1 MVSLTAVVPATN
13 DPPTLAA
20 CLEAI
25 AAAEEP
31 PEQVVIVTEG
41 DGPAS
46 ARNSGAADAV
56 GDVVVF
62 VDADVLP
69 HTNAFRR
76 IRAVFDADPDV
87 TAVFGSYD
95 DTPADSGVV
104 SQFRNLLHHHV
115 HQHGAG
121 EATAFWAGLGAVR
134 TAAFRDEGGFD
145 AERYKLPS
153 VEDIDLGTRL
163 VAAGGRIML
172 DPLLQGTHLKRW
184 TLSDM
189 VRTDFSLRG
198 VPWVELVLR
207 HRAGA
212 STLNLG
218 WRHRVSAVAAVISA
232 LAVLRGRPGTAL
244 CGFVALTALNAEF
257 YGLLLRRQGPTAAA
271 AGVGLHAVHHVTG
284 ALAVPV
290 GIARH
295 LNGDFSARPLRRRA
309 HEDTARAHR
318 RRRAGKQRAA

>member
-20 CLEAI
+20 CLDAI

-31 PEQVVIVTEG
+31 PEQVVIVAEG

-46 ARNSGAADAV
+46 ARNSGAADAT

-69 HTNAFRR
+69 HADAFRR
-76 IRAVFDADPDV
+76 IRAAFDADPDL

-95 DTPADSGVV
+95 DAPADPGMV

-115 HQHGAG
+115 HQQGAG
-121 EATAFWAGLGAVR
+121 EARTFWAGLGAVR
-134 TAAFRDEGGFD
+134 ADAFREAGGFD

-163 VAAGGRIML
+163 VAAGGRIVL

-189 VRTDFSLRG
+189 VRTDFSQRG

-207 HRAGA
+207 HRSGA
-212 STLNLG
+212 SALNLG
-218 WRHRVSAVAAVISA
+218 WRHRVSAAVAVVSA
-232 LAVLRGRPGTAL
+232 LAVVRGRPGTAL
-244 CGFVALTALNAEF
+244 CGLAALTALNAEL
-257 YGLLLRRQGPTAAA
+257 YGLLLRRQGPVAATAA
-271 AGVGLHAVHHVTG
+271 VGLHAVHHVTG

-290 GIARH
+290 GVARH
-295 LNGDFSARPLRRRA
+295 LNGTKP
-309 HEDTARAHR
+309 
-318 RRRAGKQRAA
+318 K

>member
-1 MVSLTAVVPATN
+1 MTRYVSRMVSLTAVVPATN

-20 CLEAI
+20 CLDAI

-31 PEQVVIVTEG
+31 PEQVVIVTVG

-46 ARNSGAADAV
+46 ARNSGAADAI

-95 DTPADSGVV
+95 DAPADPGVV

-115 HQHGAG
+115 HQQGAG

-134 TAAFRDEGGFD
+134 ADAFRDEGGFD
-145 AERYKLPS
+145 AERYKRPS

-163 VAAGGRIML
+163 VAAGGRIKL

-189 VRTDFSLRG
+189 VRTDFSRRG
-198 VPWVELVLR
+198 VPWVELILR
-207 HRAGA
+207 HRIGA

-218 WRHRVSAVAAVISA
+218 WRHRVSAVAAVVSA
-232 LAVLRGRPGTAL
+232 VAVLRGRPGTAL
-244 CGFVALTALNAEF
+244 CGLVALTALNADF
-257 YGLLLRRQGPTAAA
+257 YGLLLRRRGPAAAA
-271 AGVGLHAVHHVTG
+271 AGVCLHAVHHVTG

-295 LNGDFSARPLRRRA
+295 LNSDR
-309 HEDTARAHR
+309 
-318 RRRAGKQRAA
+318 